1 MTHKDTTMLEQL
13 TEVICEKRMDAAYEG
28 CVNPCASLPC
38 LCAQNIA
45 RAILNE
51 LKTPSEGMVE
61 AAQWAIEKNI
71 ARGVGYQAVS
81 LGLISA
87 LDHVLNEGEG

>member
-1 MTHKDTTMLEQL
+1 MTHKDTTMLERACNAAGGVAMWDGDPVRQTL
-13 TEVICEKRMDAAYEG
+13 TKDELFDIV
-28 CVNPCASLPC
+28 
-38 LCAQNIA
+38 

>member
-1 MTHKDTTMLEQL
+1 MTTHKDTTMLEKL

-51 LKTPSEGMVE
+51 LKQPSPGMI
-61 AAQWAIEKNI
+61 AAAMRCADVDFASEFVAAI
-71 ARGVGYQAVS
+71 
-81 LGLISA
+81 
-87 LDHVLNEGEG
+87 DFVLNEGEGK